1 MAPNDKEKADLSSRV
16 ESWGGSRS
24 SAAQPH
30 LNTHYSIS
38 EPGPVPTAASD
49 CLTTTICTYLY
60 QAVCL
65 YFCSRVWRL
74 FFAFYLIL
82 GFSTNT
88 HILTLPIIIT
98 QVYHWPL
105 KSRCVQSFYWYILRA
120 TDDRMWGDMKWR
132 PSQGVRCAEIVR
144 RGGGS
149 RRPVWVSICF
159 CLIRVW
165 RPRPRPRQ
173 PRQRSPAQKFS
184 KFWQNIT
191 FVLAH
196 ISHFRAAPHW
206 RGHKR
211 RIRPLIIPDTETEAR
226 DEAEYWQQ
234 QQFSSSLRV

>member
-1 MAPNDKEKADLSSRV
+1 MFLHFIWHLD
-16 ESWGGSRS
+16 
-24 SAAQPH
+24 SA
-30 LNTHYSIS
+30 
-38 EPGPVPTAASD
+38 
-49 CLTTTICTYLY
+49 
-60 QAVCL
+60 
-65 YFCSRVWRL
+65 
-74 FFAFYLIL
+74 
-82 GFSTNT
+82 
-88 HILTLPIIIT
+88 LTLPIIIIDNRS
-98 QVYHWPL
+98 VALPL

-234 QQFSSSLRV
+234 QQQFSSSLRV

>member
-24 SAAQPH
+24 SAALPP

-49 CLTTTICTYLY
+49 CLTTTVCTYLY

-74 FFAFYLIL
+74 FFAFHLTL
-82 GFSTNT
+82 GFSTHSHSSHHNNPSVS
-88 HILTLPIIIT
+88 L
-98 QVYHWPL
+98 PL
-105 KSRCVQSFYWYILRA
+105 KSRCVQSFYWYILRPN
-120 TDDRMWGDMKWR
+120 DDRMWGDMKWR

-144 RGGGS
+144 RGGG